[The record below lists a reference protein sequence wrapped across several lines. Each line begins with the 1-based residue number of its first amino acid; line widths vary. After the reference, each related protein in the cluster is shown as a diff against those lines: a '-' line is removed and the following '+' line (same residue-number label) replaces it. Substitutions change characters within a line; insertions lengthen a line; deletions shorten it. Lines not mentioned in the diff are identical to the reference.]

1 MYVLELLRLK
11 TTVNPVFGNDVEQLN
26 PRIIAG
32 EDVKWYRHFE
42 KHFGGVLE
50 SLIVLLGFTKIL
62 ETVCLPQSLHMDV

>member
-32 EDVKWYRHFE
+32 EDVK
-42 KHFGGVLE
+42 
-50 SLIVLLGFTKIL
+50 
-62 ETVCLPQSLHMDV
+62 